1 MSLTKLTISNL
12 RLYQQQEISPDQNL
26 NVVHGNNASGKTS
39 LLEAIHV
46 LSTGRSFRGTQI
58 TPLIRHGSESM
69 TVAGEVLDPTN
80 TYRTKLSIR
89 ADEHGRHLAVDNQKS
104 AKISEFAKHLPV
116 LVISPDSHFQFHQKS
131 RARRAVMDWSLFHV
145 EPAFGGLWVRY
156 QRAVQQRNSALK
168 DPKQRKTQYS
178 WDPEISELGEK
189 IQAYRETE
197 LTEISKGFS
206 EVAGQLLDDSS
217 KFEIRLKFG
226 WDRDRGLA
234 GCLSDDRNRDQ
245 ERGITHSGPH
255 RNDIELLASGIP
267 AEDEASHGQN
277 KLMLIALRLA
287 QIQRLF
293 RSADKRCC
301 LLIDDLPAELD
312 NERRQ
317 LLSGLLATM
326 PVQVFVTTTD
336 VEAISTK
343 SWTSHSLF
351 HVEQGTIKC

>member
-1 MSLTKLTISNL
+1 MSLTRLTISNL
-12 RLYQQQEISPDQNL
+12 RLYQQQEISPDPNL
-26 NVVHGNNASGKTS
+26 NVVYGNNASGKTS

-58 TPLIRHGSESM
+58 TPLIRHGSEYM
-69 TVAGEVLDPTN
+69 DLTGEVIDSTH
-80 TYRTKLSIR
+80 TYRTRLSIR
-89 ADEHGRHLAVDNQKS
+89 ADEHGRQLSVDNQKR

-168 DPKQRKTQYS
+168 DPKQRKIQFS
-178 WDPEISELGEK
+178 WDPEIAELGEK
-189 IQAYRETE
+189 IQRYRETE
-197 LTEISKGFS
+197 LLEISRGFS
-206 EVAGQLLDDSS
+206 EIASQLLNDQS
-217 KFEIRLKFG
+217 KFELRLKFG

-234 GCLSDDRNRDQ
+234 ECLSEDRNRDQ
-245 ERGITHSGPH
+245 DRGITHSGPH
-255 RNDIELLASGIP
+255 KNDIELLASGIP

-287 QIQRLF
+287 QIYRLF

-312 NERRQ
+312 HERRQ
-317 LLSGLLATM
+317 LLSGFLSSM

-336 VEAISTK
+336 MEAISTK
-343 SWTSHSLF
+343 SWSSHTLF
-351 HVEQGTIKC
+351 HVKQGTIE